1 MTRPVRLG
9 MLTPSSNTALEPI
22 TCAMLAGVGDITAHF
37 SRFKVTEIALSESA
51 LRQFDAGEILRAAE
65 LLAHAK
71 VDVIAW
77 NGTSAS
83 WLGFDR
89 DEYLCE
95 QITAST
101 GIRACTTVLAYRD
114 LLRRLGA
121 KRIGLVTPY
130 RQDVQERIIA
140 NWNSEG
146 LHCTAER
153 HLSLQDNFSF
163 AEVPEAKVAALI
175 EDVVSEG
182 SDAAVVVC
190 TNMRAAG
197 AAARLEQ
204 KLGVPVL
211 DSIAVTLWACLV
223 ATGSDPARIREWGSL
238 FSISALTTAH
248 PIGAKSAS

>member
-101 GIRACTTVLAYRD
+101 G
-114 LLRRLGA
+114 LGA

-182 SDAAVVVC
+182 SDAAVVLC
-190 TNMRAAG
+190 TNMRGAG